1 MNRIFAFTDG
11 WSAYTHKSSS
21 WTNIISQITGDVTHH
36 TGLDAVEKGIAVI
49 DAGHYGVEKLF
60 VPYMEDYLRRKL
72 PELEILTAPEGEPC
86 HVI

>member
-1 MNRIFAFTDG
+1 M
-11 WSAYTHKSSS
+11 
-21 WTNIISQITGDVTHH
+21 
-36 TGLDAVEKGIAVI
+36 EKGICVI